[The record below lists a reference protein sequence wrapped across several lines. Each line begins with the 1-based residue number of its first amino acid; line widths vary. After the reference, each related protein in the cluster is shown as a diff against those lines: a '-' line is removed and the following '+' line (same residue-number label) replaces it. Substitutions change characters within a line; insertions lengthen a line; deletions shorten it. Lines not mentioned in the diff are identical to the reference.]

1 MKANNIYEFEFIG
14 GKLKYYI
21 DENGDAVIIDY
32 VGENEIL
39 CIPMDLGWLS
49 EKYDT
54 SIPVANYIPDESFQS
69 CTKVKTVIF
78 GTDMKLGLFLF
89 TNCDNLSTVVSIDSS
104 IDYDEFSFT
113 KKNYAP
119 QNIKTFELIS
129 TSYGVNADDEHCF
142 DRLDCNYL
150 IQSIAIEC
158 SKNDDHERINNLVSL
173 KNIGCAI
180 NTAIEKDSVERL
192 LFIESLGIKM
202 NSETPFILEISDAIK
217 HGAYN
222 VFDLLLSRKV
232 FSVGWSKGSLLYA
245 AVISGK
251 LDLVLKSIKAGASPF
266 SKSPEWDGER
276 LVSDVAEELGE
287 MEMFDAIVKA
297 QKEIGSL

>member
-39 CIPMDLGWLS
+39 CIPMDLGWIS

-104 IDYDEFSFT
+104 IDYDGFSFT

-119 QNIKTFELIS
+119 QNIKTFELIT

-142 DRLDCNYL
+142 DRLECNYL

-158 SKNDDHERINNLVSL
+158 SKNNDHERIDNLVSL
-173 KNIGCAI
+173 KNIGCTI
-180 NTAIEKDSVERL
+180 NTAIKKDSVEQL
-192 LFIESLGIKM
+192 LFIESLGIKI

-222 VFDLLLSRKV
+222 VFDFLLSKKV
-232 FSVGWSKGSLLYA
+232 FSVSWSKGSLLYV
-245 AVISGK
+245 AVVSGK
-251 LDLVLKSIKAGASPF
+251 QDLVLKSLKAGASPF

-276 LVSDVAEELGE
+276 LVSDVAKELGE
-287 MEMFDAIVKA
+287 MEMVDVIVEA
-297 QKEIGSL
+297 QKETSIL